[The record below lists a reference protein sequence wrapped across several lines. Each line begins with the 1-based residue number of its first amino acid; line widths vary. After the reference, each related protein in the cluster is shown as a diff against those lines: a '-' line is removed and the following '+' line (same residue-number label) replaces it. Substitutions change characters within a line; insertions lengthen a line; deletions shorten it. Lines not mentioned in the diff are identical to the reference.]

1 MATDPA
7 RKITLEEAMKQ
18 MGLGPPRPFRPVV
31 WVNKDGGLVEL
42 YLEDVP
48 CYHEWIAG
56 ERADASIIRAMDDH
70 RVIGVCL
77 DARGADKIISA
88 E

>member
-1 MATDPA
+1 M
-7 RKITLEEAMKQ
+7 TLQDALKQ
-18 MGLGPPRPFRPVV
+18 LGLGEPKPFRPCV
-31 WVNKDGGLVEL
+31 WVNKEGGLIEL

-48 CYHEWIAG
+48 CYHEWITG
-56 ERADASIIRAMDDH
+56 ERADASIIRAMDDQ

-77 DARGADKIISA
+77 DARNIQKVFSV